1 MLVWVVLA
9 ILASSCLGSNEG
21 KVGANSAREQR
32 SSQPTAV
39 AMAPTPT
46 AALRLCQ
53 RSKLLR
59 PICPPRLPKAP
70 WPKHLTDASLSL
82 CRGGEGA
89 CRAFAWDE
97 FSLQW
102 GAESPGHPEQNRPTG
117 IERVGA
123 PGGIVHVVLYAG
135 KLGGPKGTH
144 SGPSDSAFAF
154 DWPKNHRA
162 SAIRNGLLREK
173 RTEAVF
179 LGRFRWAGRS
189 GSLVLA
195 PPEELGGI
203 VGDHIVF
210 RWRRKCRVRAFP
222 SRLGTVH

>member
-1 MLVWVVLA
+1 
-9 ILASSCLGSNEG
+9 
-21 KVGANSAREQR
+21 
-32 SSQPTAV
+32 
-39 AMAPTPT
+39 
-46 AALRLCQ
+46 
-53 RSKLLR
+53 
-59 PICPPRLPKAP
+59 
-70 WPKHLTDASLSL
+70 
-82 CRGGEGA
+82 
-89 CRAFAWDE
+89 
-97 FSLQW
+97 
-102 GAESPGHPEQNRPTG
+102 
-117 IERVGA
+117 VGA

-210 RWRRKCRVRAFP
+210 RWREGNVEYALSLHAWEPFIEAVASLRAVTE
-222 SRLGTVH
+222 SAAR